1 MYKKLKKELKD
12 LTINR
17 EKYIFKI
24 GEDSYRQIS
33 VVYNQRLEDIQSI
46 LDIYVKFLIEDK
58 SNDLKERNFAG
69 L

>member
-1 MYKKLKKELKD
+1 M
-12 LTINR
+12 NR

-33 VVYNQRLEDIQSI
+33 VVYNQRLEDIQNI
-46 LDIYVKFLIEDK
+46 LDTYVKFLIEDK
-58 SNDLKERNFAG
+58 SNDLKESNFAG